1 MIMNKIYIYI
11 FILLV
16 SCYATLL
23 IACKKYDD
31 LVPTEYHNV
40 VLIKENGN
48 QEVTLYTGVNEKG
61 SFEFT
66 VMKSGSKPEAVA
78 TVETELINE
87 ERLKNLGFT
96 AVKQLPSNL
105 YTIDK
110 TRFNLDGNNRYAKGA
125 VTLKNDEVER
135 FLQSLPANEREDYR
149 IALQIKSSNATVNSD
164 KNFFL
169 LRPVLLKPAISYEE
183 AQKEVTVGSN
193 GITYDLFLTLPFS
206 SPWDFECTVVT
217 GTGATLPATAFS
229 FENGGKVIFKKGNKR
244 SEALHIQLKGDLLGK
259 YTLPLKISEITKS
272 GIKFPSNDF
281 MLNVLCNKVPLTANM
296 LSTNAQEPTEGPI
309 ANLLD
314 GNLSTFFHS
323 AWSVAV
329 AETHNIMVTLN
340 NEKRQFTFTY
350 NNRQHTNGK
359 AKVIKILGSNND
371 SATWYEI
378 TTISSGL
385 PTANGGG
392 YTSAVIDSPQPF
404 KKLRFD
410 VEQTQG
416 GTKYF
421 CMSEF
426 AIFAK

>member
-1 MIMNKIYIYI
+1 MIMNKIYI

-164 KNFFL
+164 KNFFCC
-169 LRPVLLKPAISYEE
+169 V
-183 AQKEVTVGSN
+183 Q
-193 GITYDLFLTLPFS
+193 
-206 SPWDFECTVVT
+206 
-217 GTGATLPATAFS
+217 
-229 FENGGKVIFKKGNKR
+229 
-244 SEALHIQLKGDLLGK
+244 
-259 YTLPLKISEITKS
+259 
-272 GIKFPSNDF
+272 
-281 MLNVLCNKVPLTANM
+281 
-296 LSTNAQEPTEGPI
+296 
-309 ANLLD
+309 
-314 GNLSTFFHS
+314 FF
-323 AWSVAV
+323 
-329 AETHNIMVTLN
+329 
-340 NEKRQFTFTY
+340 
-350 NNRQHTNGK
+350 
-359 AKVIKILGSNND
+359 
-371 SATWYEI
+371 
-378 TTISSGL
+378 
-385 PTANGGG
+385 
-392 YTSAVIDSPQPF
+392 
-404 KKLRFD
+404 
-410 VEQTQG
+410 
-416 GTKYF
+416 
-421 CMSEF
+421 
-426 AIFAK
+426 